1 MNVALEPKKP
11 EPELL
16 EISHAATRELPSH
29 LEVLDFAIYC
39 HADGGRELRASYVNS
54 LPIGNTEKICLV
66 FPMTGAPAT
75 TANFREICQAAR
87 ASILEGAFLREVCAE
102 MVNKLAPNSD

>member
-1 MNVALEPKKP
+1 MNVAQEPKKP

-16 EISHAATRELPSH
+16 EISHAARRELPSH
-29 LEVLDFAIYC
+29 LEVLDFAIYR
-39 HADGGRELRASYVNS
+39 HANGGRELRASYVNS

-75 TANFREICQAAR
+75 DADFRAICQAAR
-87 ASILEGAFLREVCAE
+87 ESILGGAFLRNVCAE
-102 MVNKLAPNSD
+102 MVKQLAPNSD